1 MFLVHVE
8 IFFPSMLLK
17 VLWQRVLTLSII
29 DTGSWVI
36 LCCGRLSWALWD
48 AEQLS
53 DLSSLDVSVIS
64 PLVTIRNVSTHCQV
78 FPPTHT
84 RLPRGAKLLPNENH
98 WFMVFG

>member
-78 FPPTHT
+78 FPPPTHT
-84 RLPRGAKLLPNENH
+84 PSPGSKTAPK
-98 WFMVFG
+98 

>member
-17 VLWQRVLTLSII
+17 ALWQRVFNLSII
-29 DTGSWVI
+29 DTGSWVV
-36 LCCGRLSWALWD
+36 LCCGRLSRALWD
-48 AEQLS
+48 AEQHS

-78 FPPTHT
+78 PPP
-84 RLPRGAKLLPNENH
+84 RLPQEIQELDVE
-98 WFMVFG
+98 